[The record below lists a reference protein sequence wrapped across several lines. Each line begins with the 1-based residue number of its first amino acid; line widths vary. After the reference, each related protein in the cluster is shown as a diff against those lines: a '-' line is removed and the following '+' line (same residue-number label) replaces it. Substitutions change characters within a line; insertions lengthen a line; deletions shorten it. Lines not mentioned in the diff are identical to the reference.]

1 MMKNNDTGGRRSRA
15 AAAFGKPKKFKRFT
29 PLFHVVT
36 ALLVVAF
43 VFTMSSSKLT
53 QNVESRALSE
63 MNSTVSMQVSA
74 YRDYMDEQFQAV
86 RLVADMLQN
95 GRHFAS
101 EGIQPTLKSI
111 VNTFILCGLC
121 FADLDGNTTDYLG
134 NALGSCSDRE
144 YFREIVDGSHSQICE
159 YLAVTKNKDEPRV
172 ILSIPAYDENGEMFG
187 VLFCSKEISVLE
199 KSLFEENDL
208 FGSNS
213 ATFICD
219 ESGQVIAA
227 NENGYNFFSKH
238 DVTKDDV
245 LNINDLS
252 DDLKNIYE
260 ESMAQ
265 NRESTSQSSEGAA
278 QQGKIVTRHIKIKG
292 EHCFAGYTAVD
303 ECGWSLCC
311 LADEADANEAYSENQ
326 KRIKNT
332 ISSVT
337 LIFIA
342 CIIYIIIL
350 GRIYMKRKEREAR
363 IIQRYNDNYQNILSE
378 THCAIVEYDTDK
390 KTMTTIQENFGDL
403 KLGSLNGTLDAYEE
417 YKHVHPEFDFEDL
430 EQEIEIARESG
441 RTCSFETILAPDPSR
456 FYWLKTK
463 LIPITD
469 EDGEMTR
476 IYCVLFDVSDV
487 HRTQETAL
495 ETYAQIP
502 GAVHRHVLTK
512 PMHVNYYSDGLC
524 KMLGYTHA
532 EIDELIGK
540 EYLYTM
546 LICAEDRQKF
556 IDFLDEL
563 AKSGGVGSC
572 EYRLQCKNGELLE
585 VSDTMDAKRSSSGIM
600 YGYSVVTDL
609 HKYREEQQQLEKEL
623 SKTRDQLEQTRV
635 KNAGSQM
642 QPHFLYNALSSIRE
656 IVLEDPEYASDL
668 IYDFTTHL
676 RACVRSMSSDALVPF
691 TQELENIRAYVNIE
705 KMRFGDRL
713 SVEYNCA
720 ETDFEIIPLSIQ
732 PLVENAVRHGVFNRG
747 AAGGKVTV
755 STTGGDGCII
765 VCVEDDGVGFDYK
778 KTMQEVRDGTRD
790 SNGLANL
797 IFLFATLM
805 RAEVSVDS
813 KIGSGTKVTVTI
825 PTNGS
830 GTEQRSESDAD
841 CRSKSDAD
849 CSRHKDKTGKECE

>member
-1 MMKNNDTGGRRSRA
+1 MA
-15 AAAFGKPKKFKRFT
+15 HPA
-29 PLFHVVT
+29 
-36 ALLVVAF
+36 
-43 VFTMSSSKLT
+43 
-53 QNVESRALSE
+53 ESRIKPSREPSLSLSIFFLLSLSLVSLLQCAKAL
-63 MNSTVSMQVSA
+63 NCYFDVITYGSTKVKDSYSPVH
-74 YRDYMDEQFQAV
+74 V
-86 RLVADMLQN
+86 R
-95 GRHFAS
+95 GF
-101 EGIQPTLKSI
+101 EGIPPGFCYVGHGKS
-111 VNTFILCGLC
+111 VLYTEPKSDYTVEVAGLPIPPGGGLQEH
-121 FADLDGNTTDYLG
+121 D
-134 NALGSCSDRE
+134 
-144 YFREIVDGSHSQICE
+144 
-159 YLAVTKNKDEPRV
+159 TKNDGGHTPMNRDLTVGRPE
-172 ILSIPAYDENGEMFG
+172 
-187 VLFCSKEISVLE
+187 SVLCRFC
-199 KSLFEENDL
+199 LPL
-208 FGSNS
+208 FGSIIFQQLYNIADSFVAGKFIGDRALAAVGNS
-213 ATFICD
+213 
-219 ESGQVIAA
+219 
-227 NENGYNFFSKH
+227 
-238 DVTKDDV
+238 
-245 LNINDLS
+245 
-252 DDLKNIYE
+252 YE
-260 ESMAQ
+260 
-265 NRESTSQSSEGAA
+265 
-278 QQGKIVTRHIKIKG
+278 I
-292 EHCFAGYTAVD
+292 
-303 ECGWSLCC
+303 
-311 LADEADANEAYSENQ
+311 
-326 KRIKNT
+326 
-332 ISSVT
+332 T

-378 THCAIVEYDTDK
+378 THCAVVEYDTDK

-403 KLGSLNGTLDAYEE
+403 KLGLLNGTLDAYEE
-417 YKHVHPEFDFEDL
+417 YKHVHPEFDFEEL

-676 RACVRSMSSDALVPF
+676 RACV
-691 TQELENIRAYVNIE
+691 
-705 KMRFGDRL
+705 
-713 SVEYNCA
+713 
-720 ETDFEIIPLSIQ
+720 
-732 PLVENAVRHGVFNRG
+732 
-747 AAGGKVTV
+747 
-755 STTGGDGCII
+755 
-765 VCVEDDGVGFDYK
+765 
-778 KTMQEVRDGTRD
+778 
-790 SNGLANL
+790 
-797 IFLFATLM
+797 
-805 RAEVSVDS
+805 
-813 KIGSGTKVTVTI
+813 
-825 PTNGS
+825 
-830 GTEQRSESDAD
+830 
-841 CRSKSDAD
+841 
-849 CSRHKDKTGKECE
+849 